1 MMKRNSIFVL
11 LLLLMVYSCNQRE
24 STIVV
29 KGEIERAANS
39 YIYFQELTVKG
50 DGLKDSM
57 KLGNSG
63 SFKFKRTTVYPTFYN
78 LRIGNGKP
86 ITILAMPKQ
95 KITISGH
102 GDSILY
108 NSKIKGSEETRLVQL
123 LALRLDITQK
133 RLDSLNRVYQQ
144 FMDNRNIVN
153 IKSLLEM
160 TYQRFIDEQRDF
172 NISFIKQYPTSY
184 ASLMALYQ
192 QIDSKNFILYKEDD
206 FKYFAKI
213 DSSLYKQ
220 YPSAP
225 YVLSLHA
232 NVIQMREQQN
242 KIKLQRMISEMG
254 AKAQEIAL
262 PSPKGDT
269 IRLSSIKGK
278 YVLVDFWASWC
289 SPCREENPNLVKL
302 YKKYKS
308 KGFEIFQVSLDKTKE
323 SWVKAIKDDGLTWLH
338 VSDLKY
344 WDSPIAKVYNVE
356 SIPSSFLLDKDGT
369 IMSKNLRGEALEQRL
384 ASLLGE

>member
-1 MMKRNSIFVL
+1 MIRKSVFVL
-11 LLLLMVYSCNQRE
+11 LLLNIVYSCNKKE
-24 STIVV
+24 STIIV
-29 KGEIERAANS
+29 KGEIENAANS

-50 DGLKDSM
+50 DGIKDSM
-57 KLGNSG
+57 ILGKSG
-63 SFKFKRTTVYPTFYN
+63 SFKFKRKTEYPTFYN
-78 LRIGNGKP
+78 LRVGNGKP

-95 KITISGH
+95 KIIITGH

-108 NSKIKGSEETRLVQL
+108 NSKIKGSEESRLVQIL
-123 LALRLDITQK
+123 SLRLDITQN
-133 RLDSLNRVYQQ
+133 RLDSLNRVYKQ
-144 FMDNRNIVN
+144 FTDNRNIVN

-160 TYQRFIDEQRDF
+160 TYQRFIDEQREF
-172 NISFIKQYPTSY
+172 NISFIKQYPNSY

-192 QIDSKNFILYKEDD
+192 QIDSKTYILYKDED
-206 FKYFAKI
+206 FQFFAKV

-220 YPSAP
+220 YPLAP
-225 YVLSLHA
+225 YVLSLHS
-232 NVIQMREQQN
+232 NVILMKEQQN
-242 KIKLQRMISEMG
+242 KLKLQRMISDMG

-278 YVLVDFWASWC
+278 YILVDFWASWC
-289 SPCREENPNLVKL
+289 TPCREENPNLVKL

-308 KGFEIFQVSLDKTKE
+308 KGFEIFQVSLDKTKDA
-323 SWVKAIKDDGLTWLH
+323 WVKAIKDDGLTWIQ

-356 SIPSSFLLDKDGT
+356 SIPSSFLIDKDGT
-369 IMSKNLRGEALEQRL
+369 IMSKNLRGEALDERL
-384 ASLLGE
+384 VTLLGE

>member
-1 MMKRNSIFVL
+1 MIRKSVFVL
-11 LLLLMVYSCNQRE
+11 LLLLIVYSCDHKE
-24 STIVV
+24 STIIV
-29 KGEIERAANS
+29 KGEIENAAKS

-50 DGLKDSM
+50 DGIKDSM
-57 KLGNSG
+57 ILGKSG
-63 SFKFKRTTVYPTFYN
+63 SFKFKRKTEYPTFYN
-78 LRIGNGKP
+78 LRVGNGKP

-95 KITISGH
+95 KIIITGH

-108 NSKIKGSEETRLVQL
+108 NSKIKGSEESRLVQIL
-123 LALRLDITQK
+123 SLRLDITQN
-133 RLDSLNRVYQQ
+133 RLDSLNRVYKQ
-144 FMDNRNIVN
+144 FTDNRNIVN

-160 TYQRFIDEQRDF
+160 TYQRFIDEQREF
-172 NISFIKQYPTSY
+172 NISFVKQYPNSY

-192 QIDSKNFILYKEDD
+192 QIDSKTYILYKDED
-206 FKYFAKI
+206 FQYFAKV

-220 YPSAP
+220 YPLAP

-232 NVIQMREQQN
+232 NVILMKEQQN
-242 KIKLQRMISEMG
+242 KLKLQKMISDMG

-289 SPCREENPNLVKL
+289 TPCREENPNLVKL

-308 KGFEIFQVSLDKTKE
+308 KGFEIFQVSLDKTKAA
-323 SWVKAIKDDGLTWLH
+323 WVKAIKDDGLTWIQ

-356 SIPSSFLLDKDGT
+356 SIPSSFLMDKDGT
-369 IMSKNLRGEALEQRL
+369 IMSKNLRGEALQERL
-384 ASLLGE
+384 VTLLGE

>member
-1 MMKRNSIFVL
+1 MIRKSVFVL
-11 LLLLMVYSCNQRE
+11 LLLNIVYSCNKKE
-24 STIVV
+24 STIIV
-29 KGEIERAANS
+29 KGEIENAANS

-50 DGLKDSM
+50 DGIKDSM
-57 KLGNSG
+57 ILGKSG
-63 SFKFKRTTVYPTFYN
+63 SFKFKRKTEYPTFYN
-78 LRIGNGKP
+78 LRVGNGKP

-95 KITISGH
+95 KIIITGH

-108 NSKIKGSEETRLVQL
+108 NSKIKGSEESRLVQIL
-123 LALRLDITQK
+123 SLRLDITQN
-133 RLDSLNRVYQQ
+133 RLDSLNRVYKQ
-144 FMDNRNIVN
+144 FTDNRNIVN

-160 TYQRFIDEQRDF
+160 TYQRFIDEQREF
-172 NISFIKQYPTSY
+172 NISFIKQYPNSY

-192 QIDSKNFILYKEDD
+192 QIDSKTYILYKDED
-206 FKYFAKI
+206 FQYFAKV

-220 YPSAP
+220 YPLAP
-225 YVLSLHA
+225 YVLSLHS
-232 NVIQMREQQN
+232 NVILMKEQQN
-242 KIKLQRMISEMG
+242 KLKLQRMISDMG

-278 YVLVDFWASWC
+278 YILVDFWASWC
-289 SPCREENPNLVKL
+289 TPCREENPNLVKL

-308 KGFEIFQVSLDKTKE
+308 KGFEIFQVSLDKTKDA
-323 SWVKAIKDDGLTWLH
+323 WVKAIKDDGLTWIQ

-356 SIPSSFLLDKDGT
+356 SIPSSFLIDKDGT
-369 IMSKNLRGEALEQRL
+369 IMSKNLRGEALDERL
-384 ASLLGE
+384 VTLLGE